1 MSPYILL
8 QMNGKIKQGVPCKA
22 NPKQRTHIAK
32 FSFPAGA
39 VIAHVKLPLKNNGAG
54 ELFLL

>member
-1 MSPYILL
+1 M
-8 QMNGKIKQGVPCKA
+8 
-22 NPKQRTHIAK
+22 AK
-32 FSFPAGA
+32 STLNSATTSRIFHFPAGA